1 MFTWSLSLLVAIHP
15 SRCQNIRAQH
25 DDELY
30 ISAVGANWCC
40 NWGCEL
46 GCFWKQLLNWVVTRM
61 HDDELL
67 YQWRLIGVAMLSEA
81 QEVSGHLSRC
91 APLSWAACAAG
102 GNLLT
107 ADWVDMCSVQ
117 CGVVSNIS
125 IDKSNFCATST
136 WEERTGKL
144 MATIIIRK
152 EITSNTFQLRFLLF
166 HHNHCT
172 APSPLLTYRMHPKLW
187 GVKRTLA
194 VFFLHLP
201 SLAITT
207 STNVKYPTF
216 LTFYLKCNSKS
227 WWIVWPYSSLWFSL

>member
-1 MFTWSLSLLVAIHP
+1 MTIFQSYQKGQQILSTLLDNVHLIAELLVAIHP

-81 QEVSGHLSRC
+81 QGVSGHLSRC
-91 APLSWAACAAG
+91 APLSFAAG

-107 ADWVDMCSVQ
+107 ADWIDICSVQ

-136 WEERTGKL
+136 WEEQTGKL

-152 EITSNTFQLRFLLF
+152 QHFSTSISSLPQALHCTITSIDLPNASEVVRSKKNTCSIFPPSSIVSNHHLHKRQIYNISHFL
-166 HHNHCT
+166 
-172 APSPLLTYRMHPKLW
+172 SEM
-187 GVKRTLA
+187 
-194 VFFLHLP
+194 
-201 SLAITT
+201 
-207 STNVKYPTF
+207 
-216 LTFYLKCNSKS
+216 
-227 WWIVWPYSSLWFSL
+227 

>member
-1 MFTWSLSLLVAIHP
+1 
-15 SRCQNIRAQH
+15 
-25 DDELY
+25 
-30 ISAVGANWCC
+30 
-40 NWGCEL
+40 
-46 GCFWKQLLNWVVTRM
+46 M

-91 APLSWAACAAG
+91 APLSCAAG

-107 ADWVDMCSVQ
+107 ADWIDMCTVL

-125 IDKSNFCATST
+125 IDKSNFCATNT

-152 EITSNTFQLRFLLF
+152 VATSNTFQLRFLLF
-166 HHNHCT
+166 HHCT
-172 APSPLLTYRMHPKLW
+172 APSPLLTYQMHPKLR

-216 LTFYLKCNSKS
+216 LTFYLKCNSQY
-227 WWIVWPYSSLWFSL
+227 WWIVWPYSSLWFSW